1 MLERVTD
8 WIGRR
13 PRARPFEA
21 LQIEVTSRCCIRCE
35 MCPRSTLAERWPEM
49 DLSWQA
55 FERIARAFP
64 RVRHVHLQGWGEP
77 LLHPRLFEMIALAKS
92 AGCRVGLTTNGM
104 GLDRDTGKR
113 LLDLQL
119 DLLSTSI
126 AGATR
131 ETHER
136 IRVSTD
142 FSTILENV
150 RHLARLRAGR
160 GRPTPKIELSFLMT
174 KASLAELPQAVEL
187 ARTLGADELYATN
200 LDYLVT
206 AAHDELRAFGRSP
219 LRDEF
224 VRIVETARARAR
236 AIGLAFRAYPLD
248 LEEVAVCEAHPT
260 TILFVSCDGWAAPC
274 SYLALPGQTEIPR
287 WFEGRQVAVP
297 AMRFG
302 NVQEQALTDIWNS
315 PAWREFRQ
323 QFAARRMGLAAR
335 AMAALSGGGDSEP
348 RMPPPPEPCRTC
360 YKLLGV

>member
-1 MLERVTD
+1 MLERITD

-35 MCPRSTLAERWPEM
+35 MCPRTTLAERWPET

-55 FERIARAFP
+55 FTRIARAFP

-77 LLHPRLFEMIALAKS
+77 LLHPRLLDMVALAKS

-104 GLDRDTGKR
+104 GLHRDMGR
-113 LLDLQL
+113 QLLDLRL

-142 FSTILENV
+142 FSAILENV
-150 RHLARLRAGR
+150 SHLARLRAEQGR
-160 GRPTPKIELSFLMT
+160 TTPKIEISYLMT
-174 KASLAELPQAVEL
+174 KASLGELPEAVEL
-187 ARTLGADELYATN
+187 ARSLGADELYAIN

-206 AAHDELRAFGRSP
+206 AAHDELRAFGCSP

-224 VRIVETARARAR
+224 VRLVEAARARAR
-236 AIGLAFRAYPLD
+236 AIGLSFRAYPLD

-260 TILFVSCDGWAAPC
+260 AIQFVSCDGWASPC
-274 SYLALPGQTEIPR
+274 SYLALPGQVEIPR
-287 WFEGRQVAVP
+287 WFEGRQVTVP

-302 NVQEQALTDIWNS
+302 NVQEQELTDIWDS
-315 PAWREFRQ
+315 PAWREFRR
-323 QFAARRMGLAAR
+323 QFSERRMHLATR
-335 AMAALSGGGDSEP
+335 ALAALSGGGDSDP